1 MTNNRSS
8 TTTAP
13 GLCGLCPTRAQR
25 AGNLLAPGQHRRVP
39 FPHPAR
45 TAQPDARRVGVR
57 IEVLRGDRQAAIERL
72 DEAAK
77 VAQTLS
83 LNRLRAMVENQRSAW
98 DFLRFLNSMRSR

>member
-1 MTNNRSS
+1 
-8 TTTAP
+8 
-13 GLCGLCPTRAQR
+13 
-25 AGNLLAPGQHRRVP
+25 
-39 FPHPAR
+39 
-45 TAQPDARRVGVR
+45 VGVR